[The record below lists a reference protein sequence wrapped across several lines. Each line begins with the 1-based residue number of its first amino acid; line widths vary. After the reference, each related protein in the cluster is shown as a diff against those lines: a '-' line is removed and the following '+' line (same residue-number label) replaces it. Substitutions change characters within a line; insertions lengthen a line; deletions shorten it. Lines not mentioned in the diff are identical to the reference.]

1 MNAHHLIALIDVNNM
16 YVSCERVFRPDL
28 ARTPMVVLSN
38 NDGCVISR
46 SAEVKALGVPM
57 GVPWF
62 KIRDLAKAHHI
73 LALSS
78 NYDLYGDMSDRF
90 ITILRNF
97 SPTQEVYSIDECFLA
112 VGDVPESSIVTLG
125 RDIRQTIQ
133 QWIGLPVCVGIGPTK
148 TLAKLANHAAKKQ
161 EHRQGVCFLKSD
173 DAIASIAQ
181 GFSVRDVWGV
191 GARYSERLT
200 SLGLQTIEDLRQWSP
215 DLARQHFGVNLART
229 IWELRGAAC
238 FKFQETPE
246 DKKQIASSRSFG
258 CAVTRLEHLMEA
270 VTLHVTRGSEKLRA
284 QGSVARAIQVFI
296 MTNRHR
302 TQDLQYYPGVTIS
315 LESPSDDTRRLMQA
329 AAEGLRRIYRPGFRY
344 VKAGINLVDLTRKDL
359 QPTPLWGMPR
369 TGESLISVMDAL
381 NDRFGSGTVGL
392 GTMGLSQERNWSM
405 KRENKTPSY
414 TTEWDELRCVFATRH
429 KKRIPGL
436 WNHN

>member
-1 MNAHHLIALIDVNNM
+1 MNGRPLVALIDVNNM

-62 KIRDLAKAHHI
+62 KVRDLAKTHRI

-90 ITILRNF
+90 ISTLRHF
-97 SPTQEVYSIDECFLA
+97 SPTQEVYSIDECFLG
-112 VGDVPESSIVTLG
+112 VGDMPESSIMDLG

-133 QWIGLPVCVGIGPTK
+133 QWIGLPVCVGLGPTK

-161 EHRQGVCFLKSD
+161 EHRQGVCFLKSPED
-173 DAIASIAQ
+173 VTSIAQ
-181 GFSVRDVWGV
+181 SFPVRDVWGV

-200 SLGLQTIEDLRQWSP
+200 SLGLRTIEDLRQWSP

-229 IWELRGAAC
+229 IWELRGEAC
-238 FKFQETPE
+238 FKFQEIPE
-246 DKKQIASSRSFG
+246 DKKRITSSRSFG
-258 CAVTRLEHLMEA
+258 NALTSLEHLMEA
-270 VTLHVTRGSEKLRA
+270 ISLHVTRGSEKLRA
-284 QGSVARAIQVFI
+284 QGSVARAIRVFI

-302 TQDLQYYPGVTIS
+302 TQDLQYYPGVIIS
-315 LESPSDDTRRLMQA
+315 LESPSDDTRSLMQA

-344 VKAGINLVDLTRKDL
+344 VKAGINLIDLTRKDL
-359 QPTPLWGMPR
+359 QPTPLWEMPR
-369 TGESLISVMDAL
+369 TGENLISVMDAL
-381 NDRFGSGTVGL
+381 NDRFGSRTVGL
-392 GTMGLSQERNWSM
+392 GIMGLSQERNWSM

-429 KKRIPGL
+429 KKRIPRL

>member
-1 MNAHHLIALIDVNNM
+1 M
-16 YVSCERVFRPDL
+16 
-28 ARTPMVVLSN
+28 
-38 NDGCVISR
+38 
-46 SAEVKALGVPM
+46 
-57 GVPWF
+57 
-62 KIRDLAKAHHI
+62 
-73 LALSS
+73 
-78 NYDLYGDMSDRF
+78 
-90 ITILRNF
+90 
-97 SPTQEVYSIDECFLA
+97 
-112 VGDVPESSIVTLG
+112 
-125 RDIRQTIQ
+125 
-133 QWIGLPVCVGIGPTK
+133 
-148 TLAKLANHAAKKQ
+148 
-161 EHRQGVCFLKSD
+161 
-173 DAIASIAQ
+173 
-181 GFSVRDVWGV
+181 

-238 FKFQETPE
+238 FKFRETPE

-344 VKAGINLVDLTRKDL
+344 VKAGINLIDLTRKDL
-359 QPTPLWGMPR
+359 QPRSLWELPR
-369 TGESLISVMDAL
+369 TGENLISIMDAL
-381 NDRFGSGTVGL
+381 NDRFGSRTIGL
-392 GTMGLSQERNWSM
+392 GATGLAHARHWSM
-405 KRENKTPSY
+405 KRERKTPSY
-414 TTEWDELRCVFATRH
+414 TTEWTELRRV
-429 KKRIPGL
+429 I
-436 WNHN
+436 